1 MNKITLKEAKPEQKR
16 TPKAGDLLIFTSG
29 DEGIFML
36 VVVNGDQWS
45 AVDLENGS
53 FIDTEL
59 SLGNMMAEYGL
70 ELYKG
75 SVTISTIQ

>member
-29 DEGIFML
+29 DDGVFML
-36 VVVNGDQWS
+36 VVVNSGQWS
-45 AVDLENGS
+45 AVDLEDGS
-53 FIDTEL
+53 FFD
-59 SLGNMMAEYGL
+59 AESSPENLLAENSL